1 MLETIAG
8 VPGMIG
14 AMTRHFHALRRLTR
28 DNGWIHT
35 LLEEAEN
42 ERMHLMTA
50 LEMKQPGVIFRGT
63 ILLAQGV
70 FVNLFFLAYLISP
83 KFCHRFVGYLEEEAV
98 KTYTHCLECID
109 SGKLPLWKNQLA
121 PKIAVNYWKLPVSV
135 WLNDRRIFVYN
146 MRLSSISDTIFDG
159 TSSMLVLNMKWH
171 STINC
176 PKEFEPDVLNTFCAT
191 RAVPNISKAK
201 IPAIG
206 KQI

>member
-1 MLETIAG
+1 MQTRRITIHS
-8 VPGMIG
+8 I
-14 AMTRHFHALRRLTR
+14 
-28 DNGWIHT
+28 
-35 LLEEAEN
+35 ESC
-42 ERMHLMTA
+42 
-50 LEMKQPGVIFRGT
+50 
-63 ILLAQGV
+63 LLASESSFYYLRCSALAIQVYLNKIG
-70 FVNLFFLAYLISP
+70 LFFIHLFLLCIIIVIIIIIHL
-83 KFCHRFVGYLEEEAV
+83 FFFVLFFIIFV
-98 KTYTHCLECID
+98 FLQCID

-191 RAVPNISKAK
+191 RA
-201 IPAIG
+201 
-206 KQI
+206 